1 MRPRISIRRSVRP
14 SVVQSVLPSVCPLLI
29 VVISIVDRFDGCLMN
44 VIQPF
49 FFYTKMFLHSIITFL
64 DIVVNFMKIDAIS
77 GSFYAAVTLQLPIKG
92 QRLIL

>member
-1 MRPRISIRRSVRP
+1 MIYHIIVKECRQGRFFFKSV
-14 SVVQSVLPSVCPLLI
+14 LI

-49 FFYTKMFLHSIITFL
+49 FFYTKMFLHSFITFL
-64 DIVVNFMKIDAIS
+64 DIVGNFMKIDTIS

-92 QRLIL
+92 QGFIL

>member
-1 MRPRISIRRSVRP
+1 MQMILL
-14 SVVQSVLPSVCPLLI
+14 VVHFSESECLI

-49 FFYTKMFLHSIITFL
+49 FFYTKMFLHSFITFL
-64 DIVVNFMKIDAIS
+64 DIVGNFMKIDTIS

-92 QRLIL
+92 QGFIL